1 MKIFGYY
8 VSRKNADLMEDYQS
22 SFNNACRELEY
33 LRAKVDK
40 YEAPRQLP
48 VTVLDEEMRA
58 AFATADANALWKPI
72 HFMLAFAIEQ
82 LTAQVCSQKLS
93 QSPNLMSHAAGAL
106 NALREFQYNLHRQHE
121 ESKKATE
128 GS

>member
-8 VSRKNADLMEDYQS
+8 ITKEDIVHKLDV
-22 SFNNACRELEY
+22 EI
-33 LRAKVDK
+33 AKLQQPP
-40 YEAPRQLP
+40 ALP
-48 VTVLDEEMRA
+48 VKVLDEEMRA